1 MRRVLVQA
9 CKELAQLMRDR
20 LALTMTLVLPV
31 MIVFIVGTSFKL
43 TVSGLPI
50 VVRDLDGSSASRR
63 LIDAFRASVTVHVMA
78 WPVEK
83 SPDEALQHGALAVLV
98 IPVHFGRDMLHGT
111 DTPVQLLV
119 DASDSNTARLMS
131 GYAGGIIRAY
141 NAVNAP
147 ALQPIQASIRLW
159 FNPGLS
165 DKLYLGPGVFV
176 MALSMF
182 TPLLASL
189 AMAKEGQRGTIQ
201 QVYVSSI
208 PAHEYLF
215 GNILAFMVVG
225 VAECVPLFTLLFTYF
240 GVRFAG
246 DPGPFLVATILYV
259 FCIGSFGVMVGVAIP
274 NQVGAISVV
283 ALGGY
288 LLVFLL
294 SGLLFPIANIPAGI
308 RWISNF
314 VWGKYYIQVVRDAFL
329 QGGGW
334 LSTWREIL
342 IIGGFGLLFYITA
355 WLTMRRMQLKG

>member
-1 MRRVLVQA
+1 
-9 CKELAQLMRDR
+9 
-20 LALTMTLVLPV
+20 
-31 MIVFIVGTSFKL
+31 
-43 TVSGLPI
+43 
-50 VVRDLDGSSASRR
+50 
-63 LIDAFRASVTVHVMA
+63 
-78 WPVEK
+78 
-83 SPDEALQHGALAVLV
+83 
-98 IPVHFGRDMLHGT
+98 
-111 DTPVQLLV
+111 
-119 DASDSNTARLMS
+119 
-131 GYAGGIIRAY
+131 
-141 NAVNAP
+141 
-147 ALQPIQASIRLW
+147 
-159 FNPGLS
+159 
-165 DKLYLGPGVFV
+165 

-201 QVYVSSI
+201 QVYVASI
-208 PAHEYLF
+208 PAHEYLL

-225 VAECVPLFTLLFTYF
+225 FAECVPLFTLLFTYF

-246 DPGPFLVATILYV
+246 DPVPFLIATILYV

-334 LSTWREIL
+334 LSTWGEIL
-342 IIGGFGLLFYITA
+342 IIGGFGTLFYITA

>member
-1 MRRVLVQA
+1 MRRILAQA

-31 MIVFIVGTSFKL
+31 MIMFIVGTSFKL

-182 TPLLASL
+182 IPLLASL

-246 DPGPFLVATILYV
+246 DPGAVPGRDDTVCLLHRIFRSYGWRCNSKPGSEQSPWWRWAATCWY
-259 FCIGSFGVMVGVAIP
+259 FCYPACCFQSRTYPRESVG
-274 NQVGAISVV
+274 
-283 ALGGY
+283 
-288 LLVFLL
+288 
-294 SGLLFPIANIPAGI
+294 FPISSGA
-308 RWISNF
+308 
-314 VWGKYYIQVVRDAFL
+314 
-329 QGGGW
+329 
-334 LSTWREIL
+334 STTSR
-342 IIGGFGLLFYITA
+342 
-355 WLTMRRMQLKG
+355 